1 MFEEKVLA
9 SSLLRR
15 FKFFYDIAKHGPPR
29 ANAEL
34 VLRPRDGMPLKL
46 VTCPR

>member
-15 FKFFYDIAKHGPPR
+15 FRFSYDVAKYGPPR
-29 ANAEL
+29 ANADL
-34 VLRPRDGMPLKL
+34 VLKPRDGMPLQIAPYL
-46 VTCPR
+46 Q

>member
-15 FKFFYDIAKHGPPR
+15 FQFSYNLAKHGPPR

-34 VLRPRDGMPLKL
+34 VLRPKDGMPLNL
-46 VTCPR
+46 VSCS